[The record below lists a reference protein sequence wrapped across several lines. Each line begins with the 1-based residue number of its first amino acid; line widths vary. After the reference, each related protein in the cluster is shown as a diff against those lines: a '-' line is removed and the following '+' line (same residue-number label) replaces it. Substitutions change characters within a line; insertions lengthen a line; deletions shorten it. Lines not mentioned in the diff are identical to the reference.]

1 MRLNETS
8 SDCGLPSRV
17 TGCLEIV
24 CQVVFMVRQVHAVA
38 LELPAWNYIANGKR
52 TSERVI
58 KGQLRLG
65 GREEKREIQQEW

>member
-8 SDCGLPSRV
+8 SDCGLPSHV

-38 LELPAWNYIANGKR
+38 LELPARNYIGNGKR